1 MPRLLLLLGCAL
13 LTARASAADTFT
25 GEAAVIA
32 RIRAVSNAGLAAHHA
47 DQAAALLEPEVNIT
61 AGSGAVLSG
70 RDTVRQKFADQFGK
84 QPDLIYVR
92 TPTSITP
99 SSTLPLAAEHG
110 TWVGR
115 WTEAGKVVELRGD
128 YLAMWRQT
136 AGTWLIRSELFVT
149 LERRE
154 NGALVSPK

>member
-1 MPRLLLLLGCAL
+1 M
-13 LTARASAADTFT
+13 
-25 GEAAVIA
+25 
-32 RIRAVSNAGLAAHHA
+32 
-47 DQAAALLEPEVNIT
+47 
-61 AGSGAVLSG
+61 
-70 RDTVRQKFADQFGK
+70 RQKFAEQFGK
-84 QPDLIYVR
+84 LPDLTYVR

-136 AGTWLIRSELFVT
+136 AGMWLIRSELFVT

-154 NGALVSPK
+154 NGALISSK